1 MRELQRKLDH
11 DIKLKEFFAI
21 KGNHRVNAELEARE
35 AYRKQHQQEIA
46 DKQLNDLQGIMS
58 EIQVFVQRKMKNAC
72 EKWQIHFSPVGSRD
86 NVALTPVNIH
96 FVQMKQK

>member
-35 AYRKQHQQEIA
+35 ANRKQTQQEMA
-46 DKQLNDLQGIMS
+46 DKQIADLQDIMS
-58 EIQVFVQRKMKNAC
+58 QIQVHTWYNI
-72 EKWQIHFSPVGSRD
+72 EKH
-86 NVALTPVNIH
+86 
-96 FVQMKQK
+96 